1 MACQNFGMTSSG
13 KPASDDEESLQYY
26 TGWLIICYRDLTEL
40 IKKRAIQ
47 WMTDRVLDITNA
59 IQEAPKKPDNWQEVI
74 ADVNELSEVIPD
86 WSLPTIKS

>member
-1 MACQNFGMTSSG
+1 M
-13 KPASDDEESLQYY
+13 
-26 TGWLIICYRDLTEL
+26 ICYRDLTGL

-47 WMTDRVLDITNA
+47 WMTDRVIDITNA

-86 WSLPTIKS
+86 WSLPTIES